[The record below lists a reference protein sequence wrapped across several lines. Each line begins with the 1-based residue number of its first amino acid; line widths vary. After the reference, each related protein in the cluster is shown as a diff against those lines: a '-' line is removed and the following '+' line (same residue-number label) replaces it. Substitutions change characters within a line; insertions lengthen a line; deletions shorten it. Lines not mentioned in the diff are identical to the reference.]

1 MTTNQASIINRF
13 STLASDPLRS
23 FRFYADFVPH
33 KAQGTFDTRILNANS
48 SKLPTQGKSEG
59 WIGGFSQISGLSI
72 NTQSIQYREGGYNT
86 TVHQIPG
93 MTTFTP
99 ITFQRG
105 VIYGNDQAQTWMR
118 GLFGAVSGEGLRT
131 ATNAKSFRVDINIYV
146 MDHLSGPGANDK
158 NVEKMVFKVH
168 NAWITTLN
176 YTDLNAADGAILF
189 ESMSVVHEGLS
200 VAFTKGGQTTAPTG
214 GSSGSSGSTGRA
226 GGGGQSHKAV

>member
-1 MTTNQASIINRF
+1 MPTSIINRF

-23 FRFYADFVPH
+23 FRFLAEFVPTDGV
-33 KAQGTFDTRILNANS
+33 KANAFSTKILQSDKTAPFES
-48 SKLPTQGKSEG
+48 GKSDG
-59 WIGGFSQISGLSI
+59 WLGGFSQISGLSI

-105 VIYGNDQAQTWMR
+105 VLYGNDQAITWMR
-118 GLFGAVSGEGLRT
+118 GLFAAAAGEGFSMRNTTT
-131 ATNAKSFRVDINIYV
+131 AKNFRVDVNLWV
-146 MDHLSGPGANDK
+146 MDHPNTEGIGGSDNNIPRMGFTIK
-158 NVEKMVFKVH
+158 

-189 ESMSVVHEGLS
+189 ESMSLVHEGLS
-200 VAFTKGGQTTAPTG
+200 AFFTDTAYKPI
-214 GSSGSSGSTGRA
+214 A
-226 GGGGQSHKAV
+226 